1 LIDKSNIMIVIEG
14 LVEHALEQGWKPS
27 RLVMG
32 PELTGT
38 LFRAPAGSGIRLT
51 FAGQDVAVCRASV
64 GGPWYELE
72 YSALPNLHWMW
83 LECKE
88 GRASGTYGEEEV
100 YVEKTRIGINCPHCL
115 KSVAVWAT
123 KQDLGLIAGATDA
136 ERKSLLEGGSIPVA
150 QADPAVVEELAF
162 RGRLRLKIKAAYLEK
177 ADVLKQ
183 FVEFLETKKTML
195 VAQPIDLKVM
205 PSDLGGCLAEFLES
219 ATGEL

>member
-123 KQDLGLIAGATDA
+123 KQDLGLIAGAT
-136 ERKSLLEGGSIPVA
+136 VA

-162 RGRLRLKIKAAYLEK
+162 RGRVRLKIKAAYLEK